1 MILYLMRAWLG
12 QCGCRAVGGT
22 GSRLGKRIVLTA
34 CSIGI
39 RSVALATSWVVRE
52 PRPTKRLK
60 LRGKADEQAAVA
72 SLWRALV
79 VRPLEVPQLAA
90 T

>member
-1 MILYLMRAWLG
+1 
-12 QCGCRAVGGT
+12 V
-22 GSRLGKRIVLTA
+22 
-34 CSIGI
+34 
-39 RSVALATSWVVRE
+39 
-52 PRPTKRLK
+52 PRPTKLLK